1 VSSGEE
7 ITLRP
12 VTEADDEFLLSVYA
26 STRAAEM
33 AQVPWSP
40 EQKNAFVK
48 MQYAAQKQHYA
59 AEYPQASHHIIILAG
74 DAPVGRLYLARNDEA
89 FHILD
94 ITILPQHRKR
104 GIGSTLLRQIMD
116 EARQAAKPVT
126 IYIEN
131 FNPSL
136 ELFRH
141 LGFATAAEH
150 GFQLL
155 LRWPVA
161 G

>member
-1 VSSGEE
+1 MQYV
-7 ITLRP
+7 
-12 VTEADDEFLLSVYA
+12 A
-26 STRAAEM
+26 
-33 AQVPWSP
+33 
-40 EQKNAFVK
+40 QKN
-48 MQYAAQKQHYA
+48 HYA
-59 AEYPQASHHIIILAG
+59 AEYPQASHEIICAG
-74 DAPVGRLYLARNDEA
+74 AVPVGRLYSSRGEKA

-94 ITILPQHRKR
+94 ITVLPQHRNR
-104 GIGSTLLRQIMD
+104 GTGSTLLRRIMD
-116 EARQAAKPVT
+116 EARQAGKPVT

-155 LRWPVA
+155 LRWPSA

>member
-1 VSSGEE
+1 MSPGEE

-12 VTEADDEFLLSVYA
+12 VTEADEEFLVSVYS

-40 EQKNAFVK
+40 EQKETFVR

-59 AEYPQASHHIIILAG
+59 AEYPQASHEILCAG
-74 DAPVGRLYLARNDEA
+74 AVPVGRLYLSRSEKA

-94 ITILPQHRKR
+94 ITVLPQHRNR
-104 GIGSTLLRQIMD
+104 GTGSTLLRRIMD
-116 EARQAAKPVT
+116 EAGRAGKPVT

-131 FNPSL
+131 FNPAL

-141 LGFATAAEH
+141 LGFHTAAEH

-155 LRWPVA
+155 LRWPNA

>member
-1 VSSGEE
+1 VSPSEE

-12 VTEADDEFLLSVYA
+12 VTEAEDEFLLSVYS

-33 AQVPWSP
+33 AQVPWTP
-40 EQKNAFVK
+40 EQKEAFVR

-59 AEYPQASHHIIILAG
+59 AEYPQARHEIICMG
-74 DAPVGRLYLARNDEA
+74 RVPVGRLYLSRGEEA

-94 ITILPQHRKR
+94 ITMLPEHRCR
-104 GIGSTLLRQIMD
+104 GVGSTVLRGIMD
-116 EARQAAKPVT
+116 EASRAGKPVT

-131 FNPSL
+131 FNPAL

-141 LGFATAAEH
+141 LDFHPVAEH
-150 GFQLL
+150 GFQIL
-155 LRWPVA
+155 LRWAPN

>member
-1 VSSGEE
+1 MSPGDE

-12 VTEADDEFLLSVYA
+12 VTEADEEFLLSVYA
-26 STRAAEM
+26 STRTLEL

-40 EQKNAFVK
+40 EQKEVFVR

-59 AEYPQASHHIIILAG
+59 AEYPRASHEIIYAG
-74 DAPVGRLYLARNDEA
+74 GVPVGRLYLSRSEKG

-94 ITILPQHRKR
+94 ITVLPQYRKR
-104 GIGSTLLRQIMD
+104 GTGSTLLRRIMA
-116 EARQAAKPVT
+116 EATEAGKPVS

-141 LGFATAAEH
+141 LGFQTAAEQ

-155 LRWPVA
+155 LRWTP
-161 G
+161 GG